1 MFGYQE
7 GATKVPGI
15 YDIVVADGNG
25 GNLSAITQATRQAAN
40 NAVTTA
46 SATNRTV
53 KELTE
58 VVTEHIADDR
68 LIWGELGTAIEALAT
83 GQAAAATTAEHVAV
97 ALRLDTATKA
107 VQVKKSAPVRKAAP
121 AKMVAKKKGRS

>member
-25 GNLSAITQATRQAAN
+25 GSLSAISQGARTAAN
-40 NAVTTA
+40 NAVLMTSETKRLVA
-46 SATNRTV
+46 EHIV
-53 KELTE
+53 KDDQRWEEVSTSLAALSDGQANLSE
-58 VVTEHIADDR
+58 VV
-68 LIWGELGTAIEALAT
+68 
-83 GQAAAATTAEHVAV
+83 AATAAEHVAV